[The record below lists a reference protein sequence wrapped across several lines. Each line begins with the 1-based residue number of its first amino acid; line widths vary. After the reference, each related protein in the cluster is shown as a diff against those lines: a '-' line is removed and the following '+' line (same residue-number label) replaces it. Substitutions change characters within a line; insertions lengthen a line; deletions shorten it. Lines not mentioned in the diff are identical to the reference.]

1 MHGNLRKRGVGWYLE
16 PETSPLVEE
25 TERRMGPN
33 PGNIIGLGLAMIYVV
48 NPYDLIPDAIPIIG
62 YMDDVVVMRFMYGF
76 GGVLWD
82 VLT

>member
-1 MHGNLRKRGVGWYLE
+1 MQGSLHSRGVGWYLE
-16 PETSPLVEE
+16 PSETQKTKMELS
-25 TERRMGPN
+25 TGPN
-33 PGNIIGLGLAMIYVV
+33 PGNIIGLGLSMIYLV

-76 GGVLWD
+76 GGVLWE

>member
-1 MHGNLRKRGVGWYLE
+1 MHGSLRSRGVGWYLE
-16 PETSPLVEE
+16 PTETQKSQIKMD
-25 TERRMGPN
+25 TGPN
-33 PGNIIGLGLAMIYVV
+33 PGNIIGLGLGMIYVL

-62 YMDDVVVMRFMYGF
+62 YMDDVVVLRFMYGF